1 LSSSSPQQV
10 ISSKSKSVWRNTSID
25 LLPEGHPSGD
35 QLIISGNFIAVGVFK
50 HHSGMIP
57 SAQPS
62 DGFAYAVII
71 PDQSFA
77 SFAALASK
85 VTPNH
90 HYLSYHY
97 HHHYHHHH
105 HHHHHFFAPPQPPS
119 PPQLVS
125 HECSQVPLQQHLSDD
140 RLLFLRCSRVT
151 ITPDSQN
158 PIGYNVDGQS
168 IPPVT
173 LQITAG
179 VERVDFVTNPSPVA
193 AK

>member
-1 LSSSSPQQV
+1 M
-10 ISSKSKSVWRNTSID
+10 WRNTTIE
-25 LLPEGHPSGD
+25 LLSAGHPGSD
-35 QLIISGNFIAVGVFK
+35 DLTISGSFIAVGVFK

-57 SAQPS
+57 STQPS
-62 DGFAYAVII
+62 DGFAYVVII

-85 VTPNH
+85 VIHPRA
-90 HYLSYHY
+90 L
-97 HHHYHHHH
+97 
-105 HHHHHFFAPPQPPS
+105 PQ
-119 PPQLVS
+119 QQRAAHARL
-125 HECSQVPLQQHLSDD
+125 QVPLQQHLSDD

-151 ITPDSQN
+151 ITPDAQN

-179 VERVDFVTNPSPVA
+179 VEHVDFVTNAPA
-193 AK
+193 ATAK

>member
-1 LSSSSPQQV
+1 
-10 ISSKSKSVWRNTSID
+10 
-25 LLPEGHPSGD
+25 
-35 QLIISGNFIAVGVFK
+35 
-50 HHSGMIP
+50 MIP
-57 SAQPS
+57 IAQPD

-85 VTPNH
+85 VLLMTITITMSISNSFIIITPHNH
-90 HYLSYHY
+90 HT
-97 HHHYHHHH
+97 
-105 HHHHHFFAPPQPPS
+105 APAAPGRNSLPFVDLMLP
-119 PPQLVS
+119 
-125 HECSQVPLQQHLSDD
+125 QVPLQQHLSDD

-151 ITPDSQN
+151 ITPDAQN

-179 VERVDFVTNPSPVA
+179 VERVDFVTNPPPATS
-193 AK
+193 K